1 MPQRASGRARERST
15 EPHEDLFAR
24 RAQKVLTH
32 NGACLRLACGP
43 FGLLL
48 CGHESRKAWGRRV
61 ATGGPSLFQGALT
74 PLELIEN
81 ATMRPQTDS

>member
-1 MPQRASGRARERST
+1 MAKMQFCPKA
-15 EPHEDLFAR
+15 DIAR

-32 NGACLRLACGP
+32 NGACLRLARGP

-61 ATGGPSLFQGALT
+61 TTGGPSLFQGALT

-81 ATMRPQTDS
+81 ATMSDRKPIADRD